1 MSDASH
7 ESRFRTRLDDTQ
19 DIIAACVRMHL
30 IAPNERPAITPLT
43 GGVSSSIAR
52 VDTARGPICVKRALA
67 KLKVAA
73 EWRAPVSRNSAE
85 VAWMRLAATI
95 APEFVP
101 VILGEDP
108 VGQAF
113 AMAYLDPVH
122 YPVWKAQLRDG
133 IVRQS
138 TAQAVAAN
146 LVRVHAATARRDDA
160 ARAFANDAT
169 FFAIRLEPYFAATA
183 EAHSDVAD
191 ALERVLETTAKTRL
205 ALVHGD
211 VSPKNVLVGAQ
222 GPLLLDAECAW
233 YGDPAFDVA
242 FCLTHLV
249 LKCLWRPM
257 YANAYLSCFDAFAST
272 YLAAADWEPRAA
284 LEERTGHLLAGM
296 LLARIDGKS
305 PVEYLVAEA
314 ERALVRRF
322 AKRFLLA
329 PARHLDV
336 MRSAWAKE
344 IRQ

>member
-1 MSDASH
+1 MDG
-7 ESRFRTRLDDTQ
+7 TG
-19 DIIAACVRMHL
+19 DILAACVRMQL
-30 IAPNERPAITPLT
+30 IAPQERPAITPLT

-52 VDTARGPICVKRALA
+52 VDTARGPICVKRALP

-73 EWRAPVSRNSAE
+73 EWHAPVERNSAE
-85 VAWMRLAATI
+85 VAWMKVAATI
-95 APEFVP
+95 APDFVP

-108 VGQAF
+108 IGQAF
-113 AMAYLDPVH
+113 AMAYLDPANF
-122 YPVWKAQLRDG
+122 PVWKEQLRAG

-146 LVRVHAATARRDDA
+146 LARVHVATACRDDVA
-160 ARAFANDAT
+160 GAFANDAT

-183 EAHSDVAD
+183 KVHSDVAG
-191 ALERVLETTAKTRL
+191 ALECVLETTAKTKL

-242 FCLTHLV
+242 FCLTHLM
-249 LKCLWRPM
+249 LKCVWRPA
-257 YANAYLSCFDAFAST
+257 YANDYLSCFDAFAST
-272 YLAAADWEPRAA
+272 YLHAVNWEPGAA
-284 LEERTGHLLAGM
+284 LEERTCHLLAGM

-322 AKRFLLA
+322 AKHFLLA
-329 PARHLDV
+329 PERHLDA

-344 IRQ
+344 ILQ